1 MIVRVSKHW
10 SGKTYNVDLLSPNGR
25 KGDYMVVGKAF
36 DVPIGVAQAEAQRV
50 ANLYG
55 ATIEELEL

>member
-36 DVPIGVAQAEAQRV
+36 DVPIGEAQAEAQRV